1 MRCLLAGTK
10 FSVTD
15 GGTTTNNYTL
25 DTGKGWPRVVVS
37 YQSENMVE
45 LEETREL
52 LSQWG
57 CYPWDG
63 RQVKAGKDWVSQW
76 LAMAN
81 SEDTALFVFLIS
93 RAFSCQK
100 SGCGACAHGQRLAL
114 SSETETDSRIPILT
128 PRGVAGGAG
137 RVF

>member
-63 RQVKAGKDWVSQW
+63 RQVKAGKDWISQW

-93 RAFSCQK
+93 RASRAK
-100 SGCGACAHGQRLAL
+100 SPVVVPARMG
-114 SSETETDSRIPILT
+114 
-128 PRGVAGGAG
+128 
-137 RVF
+137 

>member
-1 MRCLLAGTK
+1 MKL
-10 FSVTD
+10 SVTD

-25 DTGKGWPRVVVS
+25 DTGIGWPRVVVS
-37 YQSENMVE
+37 YQSENVVE

-93 RAFSCQK
+93 CVR
-100 SGCGACAHGQRLAL
+100 CATSPAVV
-114 SSETETDSRIPILT
+114 PV
-128 PRGVAGGAG
+128 PFWANAWP
-137 RVF
+137 